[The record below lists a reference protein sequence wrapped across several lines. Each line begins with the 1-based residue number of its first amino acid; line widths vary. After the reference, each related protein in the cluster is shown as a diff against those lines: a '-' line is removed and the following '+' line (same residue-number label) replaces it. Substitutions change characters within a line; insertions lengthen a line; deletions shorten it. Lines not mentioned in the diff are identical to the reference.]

1 MHLSVFLL
9 CSQQLSSWRCVVSV
23 MADFGQTDFGQF
35 WCFIVFWPN
44 PKKPNPKDPNPRP
57 WERGWT
63 LRGPPFTPFGPH
75 LFWVWRGCGHGKHH
89 ENSTR
94 RHPESHRK
102 SAMVAGGLGTLSSE
116 SSDRHSRRLLHD
128 EGLWRCMCEILR
140 VPLDTG
146 VLARDTASLPLALGG
161 LGLRSA
167 VRSRQSAYWA
177 SWADTLP
184 MVRLRHRAIAES
196 FVEALVTG
204 VGPVFLV
211 EAEDC
216 LWNLT
221 GVMGFEPPSWPALAA
236 GARPPPPPWDDP
248 GGWRTGWQHEAAS
261 RVERHFRDTSLMP
274 RLNDT
279 EEALLRSQ
287 SGPMSGAALSTA
299 PACFH
304 TRIESHLFRLLLLR
318 RLRLPLPPC
327 VPVCRCGRPL
337 DSFGHHRAAC
347 PRAGLFAR
355 RGFAVEMAAA
365 KVCQEAG
372 ARVTTNVVVRDL
384 DLGVPQPALDGRRL
398 EVVAEGLP
406 LFPC

>member
-1 MHLSVFLL
+1 M
-9 CSQQLSSWRCVVSV
+9 
-23 MADFGQTDFGQF
+23 G
-35 WCFIVFWPN
+35 
-44 PKKPNPKDPNPRP
+44 
-57 WERGWT
+57 
-63 LRGPPFTPFGPH
+63 
-75 LFWVWRGCGHGKHH
+75 
-89 ENSTR
+89 
-94 RHPESHRK
+94 
-102 SAMVAGGLGTLSSE
+102 
-116 SSDRHSRRLLHD
+116 HD

-167 VRSRQSAYWA
+167 VRSRQSTYWA

-184 MVRLRHRAIAES
+184 VVRMRHRAIAES

-204 VGPVFLV
+204 VGPVSLV

-216 LWNLT
+216 RRNLT
-221 GVMGFEPPSWPALAA
+221 GVMGFEPPSWSALVA
-236 GARPPPPPWDDP
+236 GARPLPPPLDDP

-261 RVERHFRDTSLMP
+261 RVERHFCDTGLRAVP
-274 RLNDT
+274 CPV
-279 EEALLRSQ
+279 LLCPLRQ
-287 SGPMSGAALSTA
+287 R
-299 PACFH
+299 FH

-337 DSFGHHRAAC
+337 DSFGHRAAC
-347 PRAGLFAR
+347 PRAGLLAR

-365 KVCQEAG
+365 KVCREAG
-372 ARVTTNVVVRDL
+372 ARVTTNVLVCDL
-384 DLGVPQPALDGRRL
+384 DLGVPHPALDGRRL

-406 LFPC
+406 LFGGVQLALDTTLVSPVRADGTARPGAAQRDGVALVSARSLKERTRLVVLAGEVGSRWSGETSNFLRLLTAAKARTTRPPAESGVCLAGQVGCDLVLRCRTGVRLLVAEPS